1 MTTTSHYPPERTIPQ
16 PDEPVA
22 KRNGHPTT
30 RAPALMTATGL
41 EELQGELERLRHRVK
56 QEIAQRLHDARSYG
70 DGSNNDE
77 YHAIVEEQLVLSARI
92 AMLEEIVGRAVVID
106 PDQTGEGAAGIG
118 ATVLIEDLASGAEHR
133 YRLAG
138 AHALDPDVISAAS
151 PMGQALI
158 GAVAGDVVTLDL
170 PNGRS
175 RSVRLLA
182 VEAAAGGD
190 QPGAAVKVPTSA
202 P

>member
-1 MTTTSHYPPERTIPQ
+1 MTTTSHYPPDQGILKANDPLRMN
-16 PDEPVA
+16 
-22 KRNGHPTT
+22 NGHPPT

-41 EELQGELERLRHRVK
+41 EELQGELERLRHRVR

-70 DGSNNDE
+70 NGSNNDE
-77 YHAIVEEQLVLSARI
+77 YHAIVEEQMVLSARI
-92 AMLEEIVGRAVVID
+92 AMLDEIVGRAVVMD
-106 PDQTGEGAAGIG
+106 PDQAGEGVAAIG
-118 ATVLIEDLASGAEHR
+118 ATVLIEDLVSGGEHR

-138 AHALDPDVISAAS
+138 AHALDPGVISAAS

-170 PNGRS
+170 PNGGS

-182 VEAAAGGD
+182 VEAAAGANAS
-190 QPGAAVKVPTSA
+190 PRAAPSPA
-202 P
+202 SG